1 MLTKE
6 EIVEKFSPNDNSLIN
21 DSLDKK
27 ENIIKTAL
35 IKEKYHLNLY
45 LPLNIPI
52 IKKERKKENLY
63 DKEKLFEKGKK
74 LEELKIKLNTY
85 SHKPNINKTILLPSK
100 NKEIVEIIK
109 SLSEK
114 KRVFKEI
121 NKKNDKKIEKLTEIN
136 GHYNIIRGK
145 KFHLNN
151 LIKKVKK
158 ITKSVDSNI
167 KKKNLKENH
176 IIEMYKRKFLSNKK
190 DPKAIQELET
200 IRKNRENILLK
211 KMILNIEYDN
221 VVNRNK
227 NEKKNNVLM
236 YTVNN
241 YETYK
246 ENEKKMN
253 NLSRNIFKCYS
264 KRDFFKERDL
274 LKKKL
279 TQKQKFYSEEES
291 NSNSNSKI
299 YNYES
304 ELLERKNNSF
314 FNKYNNCLRKLKDE
328 EIKHY
333 NNKVFK
339 KCDIEKIMKS
349 KNDLEIDKLKYDYSF
364 NIGQMEY
371 LNKTSSLMKKKMN
384 LDIVKKKKEISHNKI
399 ENKLNTAFKNEITGL
414 IGNKQYEIEEY
425 LKKNKNFI

>member
-200 IRKNRENILLK
+200 LRKNRENILLK

-274 LKKKL
+274 LKK
-279 TQKQKFYSEEES
+279 
-291 NSNSNSKI
+291 N
-299 YNYES
+299 
-304 ELLERKNNSF
+304 
-314 FNKYNNCLRKLKDE
+314 
-328 EIKHY
+328 
-333 NNKVFK
+333 
-339 KCDIEKIMKS
+339 
-349 KNDLEIDKLKYDYSF
+349 
-364 NIGQMEY
+364 
-371 LNKTSSLMKKKMN
+371 
-384 LDIVKKKKEISHNKI
+384 
-399 ENKLNTAFKNEITGL
+399 
-414 IGNKQYEIEEY
+414 
-425 LKKNKNFI
+425 

>member
-6 EIVEKFSPNDNSLIN
+6 EIVEKLYPNDNSLIN

-85 SHKPNINKTILLPSK
+85 SHKPNINKTIILPSK
-100 NKEIVEIIK
+100 NKEIVELIK
-109 SLSEK
+109 SLSVK
-114 KRVFKEI
+114 KRNFKEI

-158 ITKSVDSNI
+158 ITKNVDSNI

-176 IIEMYKRKFLSNKK
+176 IIEIYKRKFLSNKK
-190 DPKAIQELET
+190 DPKAVQELET
-200 IRKNRENILLK
+200 LRKNRENIFLK

-221 VVNRNK
+221 IVNKNQ

-246 ENEKKMN
+246 ENEKKMS

-279 TQKQKFYSEEES
+279 TQKQNFYSEEES
-291 NSNSNSKI
+291 NSNSKI
-299 YNYES
+299 NNYES

-314 FNKYNNCLRKLKDE
+314 FNKYNNCLKKLKDE
-328 EIKHY
+328 ESKHY

-371 LNKTSSLMKKKMN
+371 LNKSTSLMKKKMN
-384 LDIVKKKKEISHNKI
+384 LDFIKKKKEISHNNI
-399 ENKLNTAFKNEITGL
+399 LNKLNTALTNEKSGF
-414 IGNKQYEIEEY
+414 IGIKHYEIEEY
-425 LKKNKNFI
+425 LKKNKKFI

>member
-21 DSLDKK
+21 NSLDKK

-63 DKEKLFEKGKK
+63 DKEKLIEKGKK
-74 LEELKIKLNTY
+74 LEELKIKLNTF

-114 KRVFKEI
+114 KRNFKEI

-145 KFHLNN
+145 KFNLNK

-167 KKKNLKENH
+167 KKNNLKENH
-176 IIEMYKRKFLSNKK
+176 IIEIYKRKFLSNKK

-246 ENEKKMN
+246 ENEKKTN

-279 TQKQKFYSEEES
+279 TQIQKFYSEEES

-314 FNKYNNCLRKLKDE
+314 FNKYNNCLKNLKDE
-328 EIKHY
+328 ESKHY

-364 NIGQMEY
+364 NIGQLEY
-371 LNKTSSLMKKKMN
+371 LNKSSSVIKKKMN
-384 LDIVKKKKEISHNKI
+384 LDFVKKKKEIRHNNI
-399 ENKLNTAFKNEITGL
+399 VNKLNTAIKNEISGF

-425 LKKNKNFI
+425 LKKNKKFI

>member
-1 MLTKE
+1 M
-6 EIVEKFSPNDNSLIN
+6 S
-21 DSLDKK
+21 
-27 ENIIKTAL
+27 
-35 IKEKYHLNLY
+35 
-45 LPLNIPI
+45 
-52 IKKERKKENLY
+52 
-63 DKEKLFEKGKK
+63 
-74 LEELKIKLNTY
+74 
-85 SHKPNINKTILLPSK
+85 
-100 NKEIVEIIK
+100 
-109 SLSEK
+109 
-114 KRVFKEI
+114 
-121 NKKNDKKIEKLTEIN
+121 
-136 GHYNIIRGK
+136 
-145 KFHLNN
+145 
-151 LIKKVKK
+151 
-158 ITKSVDSNI
+158 
-167 KKKNLKENH
+167 
-176 IIEMYKRKFLSNKK
+176 
-190 DPKAIQELET
+190 
-200 IRKNRENILLK
+200 
-211 KMILNIEYDN
+211 
-221 VVNRNK
+221 
-227 NEKKNNVLM
+227 
-236 YTVNN
+236 
-241 YETYK
+241 
-246 ENEKKMN
+246 

-279 TQKQKFYSEEES
+279 TQKQKFNSEEES

-384 LDIVKKKKEISHNKI
+384 LDIVKKKKEISHHKI
-399 ENKLNTAFKNEITGL
+399 ENKLNTAFTNEISGL